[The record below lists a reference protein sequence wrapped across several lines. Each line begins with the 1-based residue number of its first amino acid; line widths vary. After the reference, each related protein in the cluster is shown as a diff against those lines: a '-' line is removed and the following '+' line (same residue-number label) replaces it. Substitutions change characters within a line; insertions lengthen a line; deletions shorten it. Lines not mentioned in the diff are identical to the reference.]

1 MLIPA
6 GGESLQ
12 TRYGV
17 SPWTNGPPPPSTP
30 TVPAQAY
37 RVDVTPS
44 GHSLNHSLNFPVND
58 DTATDFTSGL
68 MDDFTSFMDS
78 VPMPTHP
85 FSPIYEPVP
94 LFGQDPGLPSPVNFD
109 SSESRNITWTGE
121 PMRPSAQIPV
131 ATNVSQSAD
140 SSLSQFG
147 SRLPSLQPED
157 KAPPS
162 ALYRR
167 DVASKNFHPL
177 VSAEHRQ
184 RVLTELTNFPACIEE
199 GFVLPS
205 RHALSRYFGGYFHG
219 FHGHFPFLHMGTLQT
234 GSMNVELFLAIASL
248 GARYRRELDIS
259 VRLFHVAKAIV
270 LERFHRYHP
279 TKRHSLG
286 GGPRRQPVHNGESS
300 GWDDDK
306 QRAVE
311 MVQTVIL
318 IIAITTWCGP
328 ESAFDAL
335 SIRSVVD
342 SLIRGDEIL
351 HMRERPPDNWE
362 SWIRYE
368 NLKRMLFV
376 AFCFLNIH
384 TIVFDIPPMMLAGEM
399 RLDLPCSEREWRA
412 DNEKEWRE
420 AHETTS
426 QPCQDFQE
434 AFRGLFANINE
445 QSESFKMNRMGFS
458 SLGGCALIHAVIQRI
473 WLVRNSRLPANQP
486 SQGDLLID
494 EITIFE
500 RALKRWTIHWERNQE
515 SSMDPLSPHGPVAFT
530 STALLRLA
538 YIRVNLDLGP
548 VRCLRSWDPYLIAKS
563 LYESPPVQRCEKL
576 TRAAL
581 HCAHALSIP
590 VKLGLDYVA
599 QTQVMFWSNQHALCS
614 LECALLLSKW
624 LESVTIPDPVRPLTA
639 MEERLLNFVVEL
651 VVETDCKFSC
661 DDILRSKA
669 HLNVVIVRLWARL
682 YQLSSV
688 WEMVNLIGK
697 SLNMYADLLEL
708 QPRS

>member
-1 MLIPA
+1 MIPA
-6 GGESLQ
+6 GGENIQ
-12 TRYGV
+12 TRGGLF
-17 SPWTNGPPPPSTP
+17 PWTNGSLPLSTP
-30 TVPAQAY
+30 TVPARAY
-37 RVDVTPS
+37 GFDITSP
-44 GHSLNHSLNFPVND
+44 GLSLNHSLNFSVND
-58 DTATDFTSGL
+58 DTLAGFTSGV

-78 VPMPTHP
+78 VPIPTHP

-94 LFGQDPGLPSPVNFD
+94 FFVQDSGLPSPISFD
-109 SSESRNITWTGE
+109 RSESRNIARTGE
-121 PMRPSAQIPV
+121 STRPSVQMAV
-131 ATNVSQSAD
+131 ATNFSKSAD

-167 DVASKNFHPL
+167 DVTSKNFHPL

-184 RVLTELTNFPACIEE
+184 RVLTELTSFPGCIEE

-205 RHALSRYFGGYFHG
+205 RHALSRYFGGYFHS
-219 FHGHFPFLHMGTLQT
+219 FHGHFPFLHTGTLRT

-259 VRLFHVAKAIV
+259 IRLFHVAKAVV

-279 TKRHSLG
+279 TKRLSSG
-286 GGPRRQPVHNGESS
+286 SGPRRQPVHNRVSE
-300 GWDDDK
+300 WDDDK
-306 QRAVE
+306 QRTVE
-311 MVQTVIL
+311 MVQTLIL

-335 SIRSVVD
+335 SIRSVLD
-342 SLIRGDEIL
+342 SLIRGDETL
-351 HMRERPPDNWE
+351 HVRERPPDNWE

-420 AHETTS
+420 ARDTTG

-445 QSESFKMNRMGFS
+445 QSELFKMNSMGFS
-458 SLGGCALIHAVIQRI
+458 SLGGCALIHAVIQQI
-473 WLVRNSRLPANQP
+473 WLVRNSRLPAKQP
-486 SQGDLLID
+486 SRGDLLID
-494 EITIFE
+494 EMNTFE
-500 RALKRWTIHWERNQE
+500 RALKRWAIHWERNQE

-548 VRCLRSWDPYLIAKS
+548 IRCLSSWDPYLIAKS
-563 LYESPPVQRCEKL
+563 LYESPPAQRCEKL

-599 QTQVMFWSNQHALCS
+599 QTQVMYWSNQHALCS

-624 LESVTIPDPVRPLTA
+624 LESVTVPDPVPPLTA

-651 VVETDCKFSC
+651 VVETDWKVSC
-661 DDILRSKA
+661 EDILQTKA
-669 HLNVVIVRLWARL
+669 LLHAMIVRLWARL
-682 YQLSSV
+682 YQSGSV

-697 SLNMYADLLEL
+697 SLNAYADLLER
-708 QPRS
+708 QPLNM